1 MADTFNAATATVE
14 IATATRKLTATQKNA
29 LLDSLGKT
37 QQEFDSMLG
46 NLSETN
52 YNTIKEMLEVLSGA
66 EKKKKDDEN
75 GDSNEDKESIVGA
88 RAKVISVIDIDSK
101 DPRYPFASQIVTYET
116 NGKVSTA
123 LRARKSNRI
132 VSDVLLEVL
141 NVEFASDA
149 KYQGLARKTTRIR
162 VDFKAIKKDG
172 SEAIGDT
179 LVTVSQLASV
189 HKKLAKEYF
198 PSITDAEMTAVIG
211 LADPA
216 QRDTAAI
223 RLFTPAKLVTKSAD
237 KHLFGYGSL
246 REINSTDI
254 DGANLGPDTTT
265 FSLSTD
271 KGVMEL
277 FDNGSQSID
286 SLQKFIVDQS
296 KKDEFLLLSR
306 KREAEVVAIE
316 AENSAKLNKSK
327 AELAGAAASFLAA
340 GGTMEE
346 FKALFE

>member
-1 MADTFNAATATVE
+1 MADFNAATATVE
-14 IATATRKLTATQKNA
+14 VATALKKLTPTQKQA
-29 LLDSLGKT
+29 LLESLDTNQAGL
-37 QQEFDSMLG
+37 DAMLS
-46 NLSETN
+46 NLSQVN
-52 YNTIKEMLEVLSGA
+52 YETIKEMLEVVVENS
-66 EKKKKDDEN
+66 KKKKDDD
-75 GDSNEDKESIVGA
+75 GNEPPVIEPIVGA
-88 RAKVISVIDIDSK
+88 RATILSVLDIDSK

-123 LRARKSNRI
+123 MRARKSNRI
-132 VSDVLLEVL
+132 ANDVLIEVL

-149 KYQGLARKTTRIR
+149 KHQGLARKTTRIR
-162 VDFKAIKKDG
+162 VDFKAIRKDG
-172 SEAIGDT
+172 SEFIGDT
-179 LVTVSQLASV
+179 LISVSQLASI

-198 PSITDAEMTAVIG
+198 PSVTDAEMSTVIG

-216 QRDTAAI
+216 QRDTAAQ
-223 RLFTPAKLVTKSAD
+223 RLFTPAKLVNKSAD

-254 DGANLGPDTTT
+254 DGANLSQETTT

-286 SLQKFIVDQS
+286 NLQKFIVDNS

-340 GGTMEE
+340 GGTMAE
-346 FKALFE
+346 FKELFG